1 MDNKAL
7 EIYFTMKRF
16 LHCIFLLLIAAFASA
31 QEEKHPSPTIVSVD
45 EVINPHT
52 ANAEDY
58 VSDMAQVFEPAMES
72 EVNGLC
78 KRLDTDAKIQTL
90 IVTVPSIGDEDSFDY
105 SMDLFHRI
113 GVGDK
118 NTDRGLL
125 ILVAVADHRW
135 EIRTGY
141 GLEGQFPDAICSY
154 VGREKMVP
162 QFRENN
168 YAEGIRDA
176 MTYFLELAT
185 NENALAELNAE
196 LEHQKLLKEDEKYKH
211 NRPCQAVA
219 LPGRRA
225 DVLRLHAGTNR
236 QEP

>member
-1 MDNKAL
+1 
-7 EIYFTMKRF
+7 MKKL
-16 LHCIFLLLIAAFASA
+16 LHCIFLLAVAAFASA

-90 IVTVPSIGDEDSFDY
+90 IVTVPSIGDEDPFDY
-105 SMDLFHRI
+105 SMDLFQRI

-118 NTDRGLL
+118 KTDRGLL
-125 ILVAVADHRW
+125 ILVAVSDHKW

-141 GLEGQFPDAICSY
+141 GLEGQFTDAICSY
-154 VGREKMVP
+154 VGRNKMVP
-162 QFRENN
+162 KFRDED
-168 YAEGIRDA
+168 YAGGIIDA
-176 MTYFLELAT
+176 VEF
-185 NENALAELNAE
+185 
-196 LEHQKLLKEDEKYKH
+196 
-211 NRPCQAVA
+211 
-219 LPGRRA
+219 
-225 DVLRLHAGTNR
+225 
-236 QEP
+236 